1 MSHLIVTDLFGNRV
15 SVYSWSLYVRAS
27 RYTPCDG
34 VFVCYD
40 IYAKK
45 DPDYSDVFLKTPLFF
60 SAEDALD
67 YIDVLLSN
75 ASVQQEPGGDNSAG

>member
-1 MSHLIVTDLFGNRV
+1 MSHLIVTDLRGNRV
-15 SVYSWSLYVRAS
+15 SVYSWSLHVRAS

-45 DPDYSDVFLKTPLFF
+45 DPDCSDVFLKSPLFF
-60 SAEDALD
+60 TAEDALD
-67 YIDVLLSN
+67 YIDFLLN
-75 ASVQQEPGGDNSAG
+75 TASVQQEPGGDPV

>member
-1 MSHLIVTDLFGNRV
+1 MSHLIVTDLRGNRV
-15 SVYSWSLYVRAS
+15 SVCSWSLHVRAS

-45 DPDYSDVFLKTPLFF
+45 DPDCSDVFLKSPLFF
-60 SAEDALD
+60 TAEDALD
-67 YIDVLLSN
+67 YIDFLLN
-75 ASVQQEPGGDNSAG
+75 TASVQQEPGGDPV

>member
-75 ASVQQEPGGDNSAG
+75 ASVQQEPGGDNSVG